1 MVLFTVSSVHL
12 YVLDWVATRGNEQC
26 FLQFQVSVFPS
37 FFLIYQ
43 CVLSGFFTSITSD
56 QCDMGKS
63 LLRVQ
68 LMSLFIISTWPWKII
83 ALEKVSTQ
91 ERIVIWWSWS
101 WALLSDLC
109 SVTYS
114 ELCLPSLLWA
124 HLLYLWIRAINT
136 LADLWEWN
144 VIEPNR

>member
-1 MVLFTVSSVHL
+1 MNSAFFNS
-12 YVLDWVATRGNEQC
+12 
-26 FLQFQVSVFPS
+26 QVSVCFS
-37 FFLIYQ
+37 FFFFFLIYQ
-43 CVLSGFFTSITSD
+43 CLLSDFSTSITSD

-68 LMSLFIISTWPWKII
+68 FISLFSISTWPWKII
-83 ALEKVSTQ
+83 ALGKINTQ
-91 ERIVIWWSWS
+91 KGIVIWWSWR
-101 WALLSDLC
+101 WVLLSDIC

-124 HLLYLWIRAINT
+124 HLLYLWIRASNT
-136 LADLWEWN
+136 PAGLWEWN